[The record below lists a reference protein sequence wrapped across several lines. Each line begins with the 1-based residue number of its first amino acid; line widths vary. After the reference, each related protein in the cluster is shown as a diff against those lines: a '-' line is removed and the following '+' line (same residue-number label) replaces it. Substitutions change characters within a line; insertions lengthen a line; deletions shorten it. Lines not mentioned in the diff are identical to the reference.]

1 MYDFEGGENN
11 MIEKYLRKVFLGSIA
26 YFILNIKS
34 LLIEKLSF
42 VWSITV
48 PLLVYYV
55 NKEDINSAKD
65 LSFYWCY
72 MIVSSYLFG
81 LGIYAVEMRESGCL
95 KTIFSINNSKMAYI
109 LGNIFTQLTYTLICI
124 SIFNIYV
131 MIDTEYAFLE
141 MEKNALILMLL
152 CFPIGIGSYGFTLV
166 KIFYVNSLKT
176 LGTILLFVGLMIT
189 GSNYRI
195 NAVNYLFIVPKIL
208 FGDSTY
214 YNTYLL
220 MTIFLLCVGFI
231 GINCFGPIS
240 RERR

>member
-1 MYDFEGGENN
+1 
-11 MIEKYLRKVFLGSIA
+11 MIDKYLRKVFLGTIA
-26 YFILNIKS
+26 YFIINIKS

-55 NKEDINSAKD
+55 NKDNISSAKD

-124 SIFNIYV
+124 SVFNIFV
-131 MIDTEYAFLE
+131 MLDGKYGFLE
-141 MEKNALILMLL
+141 MEKNAIILMLL
-152 CFPIGIGSYGFTLV
+152 CFPIGIGSYGFSLFR
-166 KIFYVNSLKT
+166 IFYVNSLKT
-176 LGTILLFVGLMIT
+176 LGTIILFVALMIT

-195 NAVNYLFIVPKIL
+195 NSVNYLFIVPKIL
-208 FGDSTY
+208 LGDSTY
-214 YNTYLL
+214 YDTYIL
-220 MTIFLLCVGFI
+220 MTIFLFCIGLM

-240 RERR
+240 KERR